1 MQKPIQPAWRIPR
14 YSPDPVERCRQLDAE
29 PLPCSNA
36 ALLDEAA
43 AEVPDRL
50 AWRFIDSGE
59 TATYAEVR
67 TMVDRLASGLHRL
80 GVRKG
85 THVAV
90 MVPNVPQFPVTWLA
104 IGRLGAVMVPV
115 NIAYTARELGYIL
128 DDSQAAYL
136 VIAEEFL
143 PTLDSVAGRP
153 PALTDSRVIVVG
165 RAAGQRQNRQD
176 WQALHDS
183 GAPDFE
189 PPEPVGLDDLLNI
202 QYTSGTTGFPK
213 GVLQAQRYWITQSRI
228 NAFRDG
234 LAYERILISTPFYY
248 MDPQWL
254 LLMAFHQRATAF
266 IAARQ
271 STSRYTGW
279 LRTWQIQF
287 SLMPAEL
294 MFKNPSDPGDADNDT
309 RRVNVYGLRKEI
321 HRAVEQRF
329 NVNAREAFGM
339 TELGSATFMPL
350 EVEDMTG
357 SGSCG
362 IAGPFRECKV
372 VDAAGIEVPRGEIGE
387 LVVRG
392 SGILRGYFRKPDAT
406 REAFFGEWFRTG
418 DLFRQD
424 ERGYF
429 FIVGRLKE
437 MIRRSSENIPA
448 REVES
453 VLKDMAQLLDAAVIP
468 VPDEIRKEEVK
479 ACVILQ
485 PGLTRDDVPPEA
497 IIEHARR
504 YLAPFKVPRYIE
516 YRSEF
521 PRTPSNKVRKPVLLA
536 EKPDL
541 RADSWD
547 RVDQVWR

>member
-1 MQKPIQPAWRIPR
+1 MQKPIRPSWRIPR
-14 YSPDPVERCRQLDAE
+14 YSADPAERRSQLEAE
-29 PLPCSNA
+29 ALPASNA

-43 AEVPDRL
+43 SDVPERL

-59 TATYAEVR
+59 AATYREVQA
-67 TMVDRLASGLHRL
+67 MVNRIAAGLHGL

-115 NIAYTARELGYIL
+115 NVSYTARELDYIVN
-128 DDSQAAYL
+128 DGKAQYL
-136 VIAEEFL
+136 VIDEAFL
-143 PTLDSVAGRP
+143 PTLDAMTQRP
-153 PALTDSRVIVVG
+153 AHLADARVIVVG
-165 RAAGQRQNRQD
+165 RARAGQQD
-176 WQALHDS
+176 WQALHDA
-183 GAPDFE
+183 GDLAFQ
-189 PPEPVGLDDLLNI
+189 PPAPVGLDDLLNI

-213 GVLQAQRYWITQSRI
+213 GVMQAQRYWITQSRI

-254 LLMAFHQRATAF
+254 LLMTFHQRATAF
-266 IAARQ
+266 IAAKQ
-271 STSRYTGW
+271 STRQYTEW
-279 LRTWQIQF
+279 LRTWKIQF
-287 SLMPAEL
+287 SLMPAEV
-294 MFKNPSDPGDADNDT
+294 MFKNPPSPDDGDNET

-321 HRAVEQRF
+321 HAAVEARF

-339 TELGSATFMPL
+339 TELGSATYMPL

-362 IAGPFRECKV
+362 MAGPFRECKV
-372 VDAAGIEVPRGEIGE
+372 VDPEGREMPRGEIGE

-392 SGILRGYFRKPDAT
+392 SGILKGYFNKPEASRDA
-406 REAFFGEWFRTG
+406 FHDDWFRTG
-418 DLFRQD
+418 DLFRHD

-429 FIVGRLKE
+429 FIVGRVKE

-453 VLKDMAQLLDAAVIP
+453 VLKDMPEIVEAAVIP
-468 VPDEIRKEEVK
+468 VPDELRKEEVK
-479 ACVILQ
+479 AYVILQ
-485 PGLTRDDVPPEA
+485 PGLTKVEVPPEA
-497 IIEHARR
+497 IIAHARK
-504 YLAPFKVPRYIE
+504 YLAPFKIPRYIE
-516 YRSEF
+516 YRGEF
-521 PRTPSNKVRKPVLLA
+521 PRTPSNKIRKPELLK
-536 EKPDL
+536 EKTDL

-547 RVDQVWR
+547 RVDGVWR

>member
-1 MQKPIQPAWRIPR
+1 MQKPIQPHWRLPR
-14 YSPDPVERCRQLDAE
+14 YSADPATRRGQLEAE
-29 PLPCSNA
+29 PLPPSNA

-43 AEVPDRL
+43 AEFPDRL
-50 AWRFIDSGE
+50 AWRFIDCGE
-59 TATYAEVR
+59 TATYREAQ
-67 TMVDRLASGLHRL
+67 ASVNRIASALHRL

-90 MVPNVPQFPVTWLA
+90 MVPNLPQFPLTWLA

-115 NIAYTARELGYIL
+115 NVSYTGRELDYIVN
-128 DDSQAAYL
+128 DGKAEYL
-136 VIAEEFL
+136 VIYEEFL
-143 PTLDSVAGRP
+143 PTLDAMVKRPVALVD
-153 PALTDSRVIVVG
+153 ARVIVVG
-165 RAAGQRQNRQD
+165 RPRPGQQD
-176 WQALHDS
+176 WQALHD
-183 GAPDFE
+183 GGDAAFKA
-189 PPEPVGLDDLLNI
+189 PEPVGLDDLLNI

-213 GVLQAQRYWITQSRI
+213 GVLQAQRYWITQSKI

-254 LLMAFHQRATAF
+254 LLMTFHQRATAF
-266 IAARQ
+266 IAAKQ
-271 STSRYTGW
+271 STSRYTEW
-279 LRTWQIQF
+279 LRTWKIQF
-287 SLMPAEL
+287 SLMPAEV
-294 MFKNPSDPGDADNDT
+294 MFKNPPAPDDGDNEI

-321 HRAVEQRF
+321 HAAVEQRF

-339 TELGSATFMPL
+339 TELGSATYMPL

-362 IAGPFRECKV
+362 MEGPFRGCKV
-372 VDAAGIEVPRGEIGE
+372 VDPQGKEVPRGEIGE

-392 SGILRGYFRKPDAT
+392 SGILLGYFGKEDAT
-406 REAFFGEWFRTG
+406 REAFHGDWFRTG

-429 FIVGRLKE
+429 FIVGRVKE

-448 REVES
+448 REVEA
-453 VLKDMAQLLDAAVIP
+453 VLKDMPQIVEAAVIG
-468 VPDEIRKEEVK
+468 VPDELRKEEVK

-485 PGLTRDDVPPEA
+485 PGLTKTDVPPEA
-497 IIEHARR
+497 IIAHARK

-521 PRTPSNKVRKPVLLA
+521 PRTPSNKIRKPALIQ
-536 EKPDL
+536 EKADQ
-541 RADSWD
+541 RVDSWD
-547 RVDQVWR
+547 RVDGVWR

>member
-1 MQKPIQPAWRIPR
+1 MQKPIQPHWRIPR
-14 YSPDPVERCRQLDAE
+14 YSADPATRRAQLEAE
-29 PLPCSNA
+29 PLPASTA
-36 ALLDEAA
+36 TLLDEAA

-50 AWRFIDSGE
+50 AWRFIDSGQ
-59 TATYAEVR
+59 TATYREVR
-67 TMVDRLASGLHRL
+67 ASVNRMASSLYRL

-90 MVPNVPQFPVTWLA
+90 MVPNLPQFPLTWLA

-115 NIAYTARELGYIL
+115 NVSYTGRELDYIVN
-128 DDSQAAYL
+128 DGKAEFL
-136 VIAEEFL
+136 VIFDEFL
-143 PTLDSVAGRP
+143 PTLDAMLKRP
-153 PALTDSRVIVVG
+153 PALVDARVIVVG
-165 RAAGQRQNRQD
+165 RPRPGQLD
-176 WQALHDS
+176 WQSLHD
-183 GAPDFE
+183 GGDAAFKA
-189 PPEPVGLDDLLNI
+189 PEPVGLDDLLNI

-213 GVLQAQRYWITQSRI
+213 GVLQAQRYWITQSKI

-266 IAARQ
+266 IAAKQ
-271 STSRYTGW
+271 STTRYTEW
-279 LRTWQIQF
+279 LRTWKIQF
-287 SLMPAEL
+287 SLMPAEV
-294 MFKNPSDPGDADNDT
+294 MFKNPPSPDDGDNDI

-321 HRAVEQRF
+321 HAAVEQRF

-339 TELGSATFMPL
+339 TELGSATYMPL

-362 IAGPFRECKV
+362 MAGPFRECKV
-372 VDAAGIEVPRGEIGE
+372 VDPEGREVPRGEIGE

-392 SGILRGYFRKPDAT
+392 SGILRGYFGKEDAT
-406 REAFFGEWFRTG
+406 REAFHGDWFRTG

-429 FIVGRLKE
+429 FIVGRVKE

-448 REVES
+448 REVEA
-453 VLKDMAQLLDAAVIP
+453 VLKDMPEIVEAAVIG
-468 VPDEIRKEEVK
+468 VPDELRKEEVK

-485 PGLTRDDVPPEA
+485 PGLTKTDVPPEA
-497 IIEHARR
+497 IIAHARR
-504 YLAPFKVPRYIE
+504 FLAPFKVPRYIE
-516 YRSEF
+516 YRSDF
-521 PRTPSNKVRKPVLLA
+521 PRTPSNKIRKPALIQ
-536 EKPDL
+536 EKPDQ
-541 RADSWD
+541 RTDSWD
-547 RVDQVWR
+547 RVDGVWR

>member
-1 MQKPIQPAWRIPR
+1 MQKPIQPHWRIPR
-14 YSPDPVERCRQLDAE
+14 YSADPATRRAQLEAE
-29 PLPCSNA
+29 PLPASTA
-36 ALLDEAA
+36 TLLDEAA
-43 AEVPDRL
+43 AEAPNRL
-50 AWRFIDSGE
+50 AWRFIDSGQA
-59 TATYAEVR
+59 ATYREVQ
-67 TMVDRLASGLHRL
+67 ASVNRMASSLYRL

-90 MVPNVPQFPVTWLA
+90 MVPNLPQFPLTWLA

-115 NIAYTARELGYIL
+115 NVSYTGRELDYIVN
-128 DDSQAAYL
+128 DGKAEYL
-136 VIAEEFL
+136 VIHEDFL
-143 PTLDSVAGRP
+143 PTLDAMVKRP
-153 PALTDSRVIVVG
+153 PALAEARVIVVG
-165 RAAGQRQNRQD
+165 RARPGQQD

-183 GAPDFE
+183 GDPAFKA
-189 PPEPVGLDDLLNI
+189 PEPVGLDDLLNI

-213 GVLQAQRYWITQSRI
+213 GVLQAQRYWITQSKI

-266 IAARQ
+266 IAAKQ
-271 STSRYTGW
+271 STTRYTEW
-279 LRTWQIQF
+279 LRTWKIQF
-287 SLMPAEL
+287 SLMPAEV
-294 MFKNPSDPGDADNDT
+294 MFKNPPSPDDGDNEI

-321 HRAVEQRF
+321 HAAVEQRF

-339 TELGSATFMPL
+339 TELGSATYMPL

-362 IAGPFRECKV
+362 MEGPFRGCKV
-372 VDAAGIEVPRGEIGE
+372 VDPQGKEVPRGEIGE

-392 SGILRGYFRKPDAT
+392 SGILRGYFGKEEAT
-406 REAFFGEWFRTG
+406 REAFHGDWFRTG

-429 FIVGRLKE
+429 FIVGRVKE

-448 REVES
+448 REVEA
-453 VLKDMAQLLDAAVIP
+453 VLKDMPEIVEAAVIG
-468 VPDEIRKEEVK
+468 VPDDLRKEEVK

-485 PGLTRDDVPPEA
+485 PGLTKKEVPPEA
-497 IIEHARR
+497 IIAHARK

-521 PRTPSNKVRKPVLLA
+521 PRTPSNKIRKPALIQ
-536 EKPDL
+536 EKPDQ

-547 RVDQVWR
+547 RVDGVWR

>member
-1 MQKPIQPAWRIPR
+1 MQKPIKSGWRIPR
-14 YSPDPVERCRQLDAE
+14 YSADPVKRCRQLEAE
-29 PLPCSNA
+29 PLPMSNA
-36 ALLDEAA
+36 TLLDEAA
-43 AEVPDRL
+43 AEVPDHL

-67 TMVDRLASGLHRL
+67 AMVGRLACGLHRL
-80 GVRKG
+80 GVGKG

-104 IGRLGAVMVPV
+104 LGRLGAVMVPV
-115 NIAYTARELGYIL
+115 NIAYTPRELDYIVN
-128 DDSQAAYL
+128 DAQAQYL

-143 PTLDSVAGRP
+143 PMLAAMAERP
-153 PALTDSRVIVVG
+153 IALTDSNVIVVG
-165 RAAGQRQNRQD
+165 RAAAGQQD

-183 GAPDFE
+183 GSPTFEAPA
-189 PPEPVGLDDLLNI
+189 PVGLDDLLNI

-213 GVLQAQRYWITQSRI
+213 GVLQAQRYWMTQSKI

-234 LAYERILISTPFYY
+234 LVYERILISTPFYY

-271 STSRYTGW
+271 STSRYTDW

-294 MFKNPSDPGDADNDT
+294 MYKNPPASDDADNDI

-321 HRAVEQRF
+321 HLAVEQRF

-350 EVEDMTG
+350 EVEDMIG

-372 VDAAGIEVPRGEIGE
+372 VDPQGTEVPRGVTGE

-392 SGILRGYFRKPDAT
+392 SGILRGYFRKPAAT
-406 REAFFGEWFRTG
+406 REAFFGDWFRTG

-453 VLKDMAQLLDAAVIP
+453 VLKDMAQVLDAAVIP
-468 VPDEIRKEEVK
+468 VPDEVRKEEVK

-485 PGLTRDDVPPEA
+485 PGLTRKEVPPEA

-504 YLAPFKVPRYIE
+504 FLAPFKVPRYIE

-521 PRTPSNKVRKPVLLA
+521 PRTPSNKVRKPALLA

-547 RVDQVWR
+547 RVDGIWR

>member
-1 MQKPIQPAWRIPR
+1 MQKPIPDEWRIAR
-14 YSPDPVERCRQLDAE
+14 YSADPLQRCRQLEAE
-29 PLPCSNA
+29 PLPTSTA
-36 ALLDEAA
+36 ALLDQAA

-50 AWRFIDSGE
+50 AWHFIDSGE
-59 TATYAEVR
+59 TATYREVQA
-67 TMVDRLASGLHRL
+67 MVNRVAAGLAGL
-80 GVRKG
+80 GVRRG
-85 THVAV
+85 THVAM
-90 MVPNVPQFPVTWLA
+90 MVPNVPQFPLTWLA

-115 NIAYTARELGYIL
+115 NVSYTGRELDYIVN
-128 DDSQAAYL
+128 DASAEFL

-143 PTLDSVAGRP
+143 TTLDAMVQRP
-153 PALTDSRVIVVG
+153 AHLTDARVIVVG
-165 RAAGQRQNRQD
+165 RARAEQHD
-176 WQALHDS
+176 WQAVHDA
-183 GAPDFE
+183 GDPTYRA
-189 PPEPVGLDDLLNI
+189 PEPVGQDDLLNI

-213 GVLQAQRYWITQSRI
+213 GVLQAQRYWITQSKI

-271 STSRYTGW
+271 STSRYTEW
-279 LRTWQIQF
+279 LRTWNIQF
-287 SLMPAEL
+287 SLMPAEV
-294 MFKNPSDPGDADNDT
+294 MFKNPPAPDDGDNQI
-309 RRVNVYGLRKEI
+309 RRVNIYGLRKEI
-321 HRAVEQRF
+321 HTAVEQRF

-362 IAGPFRECKV
+362 MAGPFRECRV
-372 VDAAGIEVPRGEIGE
+372 VDAEGREVPRGEIGE
-387 LVVRG
+387 MVVRG
-392 SGILRGYFRKPDAT
+392 SGILCGYFNKPEAT
-406 REAFFGEWFRTG
+406 REAFHGDWFRTG

-429 FIVGRLKE
+429 YIVGRVKE

-448 REVES
+448 REVEA
-453 VLKDMAQLLDAAVIP
+453 VLKDMPQVVEAAVLG
-468 VPDEIRKEEVK
+468 VPDEIRQEEVK
-479 ACVILQ
+479 AYVILK
-485 PGLTRDDVPPEA
+485 PGLTRADVPPQA
-497 IIEHARR
+497 IIEHARKQ
-504 YLAPFKVPRYIE
+504 LAAFKVPRYIE

-521 PRTPSNKVRKPVLLA
+521 PRTPSNKIRKPLLQQ

-541 RADSWD
+541 RSDSWD
-547 RVDQVWR
+547 RVDGLWR

>member
-1 MQKPIQPAWRIPR
+1 MQKPIQPGWRLPR
-14 YSPDPVERCRQLDAE
+14 YSDDPIRRCRQIEAE
-29 PLPCSNA
+29 PLPVSNA

-59 TATYAEVR
+59 TATYAQVR
-67 TMVDRLASGLHRL
+67 AMVDRVASGLRGL

-104 IGRLGAVMVPV
+104 LGRLGAVMVPV
-115 NIAYTARELGYIL
+115 NVSYTGRELDYLVNDGE
-128 DDSQAAYL
+128 AEYL
-136 VIAEEFL
+136 VIAEAYL
-143 PTLDSVAGRP
+143 PVMDAMTRRP
-153 PALTDSRVIVVG
+153 AALVDSRVVVVG
-165 RAAGQRQNRQD
+165 EPRPGQQR
-176 WQALHDS
+176 WQALLEVGDP
-183 GAPDFE
+183 GFVAPAD
-189 PPEPVGLDDLLNI
+189 VGLDDLLNI

-213 GVLQAQRYWITQSRI
+213 GVLQAHRYWITQSRI

-254 LLMAFHQRATAF
+254 LLMTFHQRATAF
-266 IAARQ
+266 IAAKQ
-271 STSRYTGW
+271 STTRYTGW
-279 LRTWQIQF
+279 LRTWRIQF

-294 MFKNPSDPGDADNDT
+294 MFKNPPAPDDGDNDI

-321 HRAVEQRF
+321 HGAVEQRF

-350 EVEDMTG
+350 EAEDMIG

-362 IAGPFRECKV
+362 IAGPFRACRV
-372 VDAAGIEVPRGEIGE
+372 VDADGVEVPRGEIGE

-392 SGILRGYFRKPDAT
+392 SGILLGYFNKPEASRD
-406 REAFFGEWFRTG
+406 AFFGDWFRTG

-429 FIVGRLKE
+429 FIVGRIKE

-453 VLKDMAQLLDAAVIP
+453 VLKDMPEIMDAAVIP
-468 VPDEIRKEEVK
+468 VPDDLRKEEVK

-485 PGLTRDDVPPEA
+485 PGLTPAQVPPDA
-497 IIEHARR
+497 IIAHARK

-516 YRSEF
+516 YRAEF
-521 PRTPSNKVRKPVLLA
+521 PRTPSNKVRKPALLT
-536 EKPDL
+536 ERPDL
-541 RADSWD
+541 RTGSWD
-547 RVDQVWR
+547 RVDGVWR

>member
-1 MQKPIQPAWRIPR
+1 MQKPIQPSWRLPR
-14 YSPDPVERCRQLDAE
+14 YSADPLERCRQLEAE
-29 PLPCSNA
+29 PLPASTA

-59 TATYAEVR
+59 TATYREVR
-67 TMVDRLASGLHRL
+67 ALVNRLAAGLARI
-80 GVRKG
+80 GVAKG

-90 MVPNVPQFPVTWLA
+90 MVPNVPQFPLTWLA

-115 NIAYTARELGYIL
+115 NVSYTPRELDYIVG
-128 DDSQAAYL
+128 DGRAEFL

-143 PTLDSVAGRP
+143 PVADGMRARP
-153 PALTDSRVIVVG
+153 ATLTDDRVVVVG
-165 RAAGQRQNRQD
+165 RPRPGMRD
-176 WQALHDS
+176 WRSLVD
-183 GAPDFE
+183 GGDPDFVA
-189 PPEPVGLDDLLNI
+189 PQPVGLDDLLNI

-234 LAYERILISTPFYY
+234 LRYERILISTPFYY

-254 LLMAFHQRATAF
+254 LLMTFHQRATAF

-271 STSRYTGW
+271 STTRYTEW
-279 LRTWQIQF
+279 LATWKIQF
-287 SLMPAEL
+287 SLMPAEV
-294 MFKNPSDPGDADNDT
+294 MFKHPPAATDGDNEI

-321 HRAVEQRF
+321 HAAVEKRF

-372 VDAAGIEVPRGEIGE
+372 VDAEGREVPRGEIGE
-387 LVVRG
+387 LIVRG
-392 SGILRGYFRKPDAT
+392 SGILQGYFNKPEAT
-406 REAFFGEWFRTG
+406 REAFHGDWFRTG

-424 ERGYF
+424 ARGYF
-429 FIVGRLKE
+429 FIVGRVKE
-437 MIRRSSENIPA
+437 MIRRSSENIAA
-448 REVES
+448 REVEA
-453 VLKDMAQLLDAAVIP
+453 VLKDMPQIVEAAVLG

-479 ACVILQ
+479 AYVILQ
-485 PGLTRDDVPPEA
+485 PGLTRDDVPPQA
-497 IIEHARR
+497 IIAHAQAQ
-504 YLAPFKVPRYIE
+504 LAPFKVPRYIE

-521 PRTPSNKVRKPVLLA
+521 PRTPSNKIRKPVLQQ

-547 RVDQVWR
+547 RVDGVWR

>member
-1 MQKPIQPAWRIPR
+1 MQKPIQPHWRIPR
-14 YSPDPVERCRQLDAE
+14 YSADPATRRVQLEAE
-29 PLPCSNA
+29 PLPASTA
-36 ALLDEAA
+36 TLLDEAA
-43 AEVPDRL
+43 AEVPERL

-59 TATYAEVR
+59 AATYREVQ
-67 TMVDRLASGLHRL
+67 ASVNRMASALHRL

-90 MVPNVPQFPVTWLA
+90 MVPNLPQFPLTWLA

-115 NIAYTARELGYIL
+115 NVSYTGRELDYIVN
-128 DDSQAAYL
+128 DGQAEYL
-136 VIAEEFL
+136 VIFDEFL
-143 PTLDSVAGRP
+143 PTLDAMVKRP
-153 PALTDSRVIVVG
+153 AALSDARVIVVG
-165 RAAGQRQNRQD
+165 RARTGQQD

-183 GAPDFE
+183 GDPAFKAPE
-189 PPEPVGLDDLLNI
+189 AIGLDDLLNI

-213 GVLQAQRYWITQSRI
+213 GVLQAQRYWITQSKI

-254 LLMAFHQRATAF
+254 LLLSFHQRASAF
-266 IAARQ
+266 IAAKQ
-271 STSRYTGW
+271 STTRYTEW
-279 LRTWQIQF
+279 LRTWKIQF
-287 SLMPAEL
+287 SLMPAEV
-294 MFKNPSDPGDADNDT
+294 MFKNPPSPDDGDNEI

-321 HRAVEQRF
+321 HAAVEQRF

-339 TELGSATFMPL
+339 TELGSATYMPL

-362 IAGPFRECKV
+362 MQGAFRQCTVVGPEGK
-372 VDAAGIEVPRGEIGE
+372 EVPRGEIGE
-387 LVVRG
+387 LVVSG
-392 SGILRGYFRKPDAT
+392 SGILRGYFNKPEAT
-406 REAFFGEWFRTG
+406 KEAFHGDWFRTG

-429 FIVGRLKE
+429 FIVGRVKE

-448 REVES
+448 REVEA
-453 VLKDMAQLLDAAVIP
+453 VLKDMPEIVEAAVIG
-468 VPDEIRKEEVK
+468 VPDDLRKEEVK

-485 PGLTRDDVPPEA
+485 PGLTKTDVPPEA
-497 IIEHARR
+497 IIAHARR
-504 YLAPFKVPRYIE
+504 FLAPFKVPRYIE

-521 PRTPSNKVRKPVLLA
+521 PRTPSNKIRKPALIQ
-536 EKPDL
+536 EKPDQ
-541 RADSWD
+541 RTDSWD
-547 RVDQVWR
+547 RVDGVWR

>member
-1 MQKPIQPAWRIPR
+1 MQKPIQPHWRLPR
-14 YSPDPVERCRQLDAE
+14 YSADPAVRRGQLEAE
-29 PLPCSNA
+29 PLPASNA

-59 TATYAEVR
+59 TATYREVQ
-67 TMVDRLASGLHRL
+67 ASVNRIASALHGM

-85 THVAV
+85 AHVAM
-90 MVPNVPQFPVTWLA
+90 MVPNLPQFPLTWLA
-104 IGRLGAVMVPV
+104 LGRLGAVMVPV
-115 NIAYTARELGYIL
+115 NVSYTGRELDYIVN
-128 DDSQAAYL
+128 DGQAEYL
-136 VIAEEFL
+136 VIYEEFL
-143 PTLDSVAGRP
+143 PTLDAMLKRP
-153 PALTDSRVIVVG
+153 AALADARVIVVG
-165 RAAGQRQNRQD
+165 RPRPGQQD

-183 GAPDFE
+183 GDPAFKA
-189 PPEPVGLDDLLNI
+189 PEPVDLDDLLNI

-254 LLMAFHQRATAF
+254 LLMTFHQRATAF
-266 IAARQ
+266 IAAKQ
-271 STSRYTGW
+271 STTRYTEW
-279 LRTWQIQF
+279 LRTWKIQF
-287 SLMPAEL
+287 SLMPAEV
-294 MFKNPSDPGDADNDT
+294 MFKNPPSPDDGDNEI

-321 HRAVEQRF
+321 HAAVEQRF

-339 TELGSATFMPL
+339 TELGSATYMPL

-362 IAGPFRECKV
+362 MAGPFRECKV
-372 VDAAGIEVPRGEIGE
+372 VDPEGREVPRGEIGE

-392 SGILRGYFRKPDAT
+392 SGILRGYFNKPEAT
-406 REAFFGEWFRTG
+406 KEAFHGDWFRTG

-429 FIVGRLKE
+429 YIVGRVKE

-448 REVES
+448 REVEA
-453 VLKDMAQLLDAAVIP
+453 VLKDMPQIVEAAVIG
-468 VPDEIRKEEVK
+468 VPDDLRKEEVK

-485 PGLTRDDVPPEA
+485 PGLTKSDVPPEA
-497 IIEHARR
+497 IIAHARR
-504 YLAPFKVPRYIE
+504 FLAPFKVPRYIE

-521 PRTPSNKVRKPVLLA
+521 PRTPSNKIRKPALIQ
-536 EKPDL
+536 EKPDQ
-541 RADSWD
+541 RTDSWD
-547 RVDQVWR
+547 RVDGVWR

>member
-14 YSPDPVERCRQLDAE
+14 YSADPIERCRQLEGE
-29 PLPCSNA
+29 PLPASNA
-36 ALLDEAA
+36 SLLDQAA
-43 AEVPDRL
+43 ADIPDRL

-59 TATYAEVR
+59 AATYAEVR
-67 TMVDRLASGLHRL
+67 AMVNRVASGLHRL

-85 THVAV
+85 TRVAV
-90 MVPNVPQFPVTWLA
+90 MVPNVPQFPLTWLA

-115 NIAYTARELGYIL
+115 NISYTARELDYIL
-128 DDSQAAYL
+128 NDGEAAYL

-143 PTLDSVAGRP
+143 PTFEAMEKRP
-153 PALTDSRVIVVG
+153 AALNDDHVFVVG
-165 RAAGQRQNRQD
+165 RPRPGQQD
-176 WQALHDS
+176 WQVLHDS
-183 GAPDFE
+183 GTPSFVSPDA
-189 PPEPVGLDDLLNI
+189 VGLDDLLNI

-213 GVLQAQRYWITQSRI
+213 GVLQAQRYWMTQSKI

-254 LLMAFHQRATAF
+254 LLMTFHQRATAF
-266 IAARQ
+266 IASRQ
-271 STSRYTGW
+271 STTRYTDW
-279 LRTWQIQF
+279 LRAWRIQF

-294 MFKNPSDPGDADNDT
+294 LYKNPPSPDDADNEI

-321 HRAVEQRF
+321 HRAVEERF

-362 IAGPFRECKV
+362 IAGPFRQCRV
-372 VDAAGIEVPRGEIGE
+372 VDASGAEVPRGEIGE
-387 LVVRG
+387 LVVCG
-392 SGILRGYFRKPDAT
+392 SGILLGYFNKPEAT
-406 REAFFGEWFRTG
+406 RDAFFGEWYRTG

-453 VLKDMAQLLDAAVIP
+453 VLKDMAQIQDAAVIP
-468 VPDEIRKEEVK
+468 VPDDVRKEEVK

-485 PGLTRDDVPPEA
+485 PGLTRDDVPPQA

-516 YRSEF
+516 YRSDF
-521 PRTPSNKVRKPVLLA
+521 PRTPSNKVRKPALLA

-547 RVDQVWR
+547 RVDGIWR

>member
-1 MQKPIQPAWRIPR
+1 MQKPIQPSWRIPR
-14 YSPDPVERCRQLDAE
+14 YSAEPAERCRQLEAE
-29 PLPCSNA
+29 ALPASNA

-43 AEVPDRL
+43 ADVPERL

-59 TATYAEVR
+59 LATYSEVR
-67 TMVDRLASGLHRL
+67 KMVNRIAASLHRL

-104 IGRLGAVMVPV
+104 IGRLGAVMAPV
-115 NIAYTARELGYIL
+115 NVSYTARELDYIVN
-128 DDSQAAYL
+128 DAKAEYL
-136 VIAEEFL
+136 VIAEAFL
-143 PTLDSVAGRP
+143 PTLDAMARRP
-153 PALTDSRVIVVG
+153 PHLGDARVIVVG
-165 RAAGQRQNRQD
+165 RPRAGQQS
-176 WQALHDS
+176 WQALHDA
-183 GAPDFE
+183 GDPAFQAQ
-189 PPEPVGLDDLLNI
+189 EPVGLDDLLNI

-213 GVLQAQRYWITQSRI
+213 GVMQAQRYWITQSRI

-254 LLMAFHQRATAF
+254 LLMTFHQRATAF

-271 STSRYTGW
+271 STRQYTDW
-279 LRTWQIQF
+279 LRTWKIQF
-287 SLMPAEL
+287 SLMPAEV
-294 MFKNPSDPGDADNDT
+294 MFKNPPSRDDGDNET

-321 HRAVEQRF
+321 HAAVEARF

-339 TELGSATFMPL
+339 TELGSATYMPL
-350 EVEDMTG
+350 EVEDMTD

-362 IAGPFRECKV
+362 IAGPFRQCMV
-372 VDAAGIEVPRGEIGE
+372 VDTEGHEVPRGEIGE

-392 SGILRGYFRKPDAT
+392 SGIIRGYFNQPEAT
-406 REAFFGEWFRTG
+406 RDAFFGDWFRTG

-424 ERGYF
+424 QRGYF
-429 FIVGRLKE
+429 FIVGRVKE

-453 VLKDMAQLLDAAVIP
+453 VLKDMPEIVEAAVMP
-468 VPDEIRKEEVK
+468 VPDDLRKEEVK
-479 ACVILQ
+479 AYVILQ
-485 PGLTRDDVPPEA
+485 PGLTRIEVPPEA
-497 IIEHARR
+497 IIAHARKS
-504 YLAPFKVPRYIE
+504 LAPFKVPRYIE

-521 PRTPSNKVRKPVLLA
+521 PRTPSNKIRKPELLK

-547 RVDQVWR
+547 RVDGVWR

>member
-1 MQKPIQPAWRIPR
+1 MQKPIQPHWRIPR
-14 YSPDPVERCRQLDAE
+14 YSADPIARCRQIEAE
-29 PLPCSNA
+29 PLPASIA
-36 ALLDEAA
+36 VLLDEAA
-43 AEVPDRL
+43 AEFPERL

-59 TATYAEVR
+59 TATYREVQAS
-67 TMVDRLASGLHRL
+67 VNRLASGLHGA

-90 MVPNVPQFPVTWLA
+90 MVPNVPQFPVSWLA

-115 NIAYTARELGYIL
+115 NVSYTGRELDYIAN
-128 DDSQAAYL
+128 DGRAEFL

-143 PTLDSVAGRP
+143 PTLDAMAQRP
-153 PALTDSRVIVVG
+153 AALTDGRVVVVG
-165 RAAGQRQNRQD
+165 RERPGQLS
-176 WQALHDS
+176 WQALNDAGDPAFRAS
-183 GAPDFE
+183 E
-189 PPEPVGLDDLLNI
+189 TVGLDDLLNI

-213 GVLQAQRYWITQSRI
+213 GVLQAQRYWITQSKL

-234 LAYERILISTPFYY
+234 LVYERILISTPFYY

-254 LLMAFHQRATAF
+254 LLMAFHQRATAI

-271 STSRYTGW
+271 STTRYTEW
-279 LRTWQIQF
+279 LRTWRIQF
-287 SLMPAEL
+287 SLMPAEV
-294 MFKNPSDPGDADNDT
+294 MYKNPPSPEDGDNDI

-321 HRAVEQRF
+321 HAAVEKRF

-362 IAGPFRECKV
+362 MAGPFRECRV
-372 VDAAGIEVPRGEIGE
+372 VDASGHELPRGEIGE

-392 SGILRGYFRKPDAT
+392 SGILQGYFNKPEAT
-406 REAFFGEWFRTG
+406 REAFFSEWFRTG

-429 FIVGRLKE
+429 YIVGRLKD

-448 REVES
+448 REVEA
-453 VLKDMAQLLDAAVIP
+453 VLKDMPEIAEAAVVA
-468 VPDEIRKEEVK
+468 VPDEVRKEEVK
-479 ACVILQ
+479 AYVILQ
-485 PGLTRDDVPPEA
+485 PGLVREQVPPEA
-497 IIEHARR
+497 IIAHARR

-516 YRSEF
+516 YRAEF
-521 PRTPSNKVRKPVLLA
+521 PRTPSGKVRKPELLK

-541 RADSWD
+541 REGSWD
-547 RVDQVWR
+547 RVEGVWR

>member
-1 MQKPIQPAWRIPR
+1 MQKPIQDSWRIAR
-14 YSPDPVERCRQLDAE
+14 YSHDPVERCRQIEAE
-29 PLPCSNA
+29 PLPASNA
-36 ALLDEAA
+36 ALLDAAA

-50 AWRFIDSGE
+50 AWRFIDTGE
-59 TATYAEVR
+59 CATYREVQAS
-67 TMVDRLASGLHRL
+67 VNRLASSLHRL

-90 MVPNVPQFPVTWLA
+90 MVHNIPPFPVTWLA

-115 NIAYTARELGYIL
+115 NISYTGRELDYIVN
-128 DDSQAAYL
+128 DGQAEFL
-136 VIAEEFL
+136 VIAGEFL
-143 PTLDSVAGRP
+143 PTLDAMIKRP
-153 PALTDSRVIVVG
+153 AALVDERVIVVG
-165 RAAGQRQNRQD
+165 RARPGQQD
-176 WQALHDS
+176 WRALHDA
-183 GAPDFE
+183 GDPGFAA
-189 PPEPVGLDDLLNI
+189 PEPVGLDDLLNI

-213 GVLQAQRYWITQSRI
+213 GVLHAQRYWVTQSRI

-234 LAYERILISTPFYY
+234 LAYRRILISTPFYY

-266 IAARQ
+266 VAARQ
-271 STSRYTGW
+271 STSRYTEW
-279 LRTWQIQF
+279 LRSWKIQF
-287 SLMPAEL
+287 SLMPAEV
-294 MFKNPSDPGDADNDT
+294 MFKNPPSPDDGDNET

-321 HRAVEQRF
+321 HAEVEKRF

-350 EVEDMTG
+350 EADDMVG

-362 IAGPFRECKV
+362 IAGPFRQCKV
-372 VDAAGIEVPRGEIGE
+372 VDPEGNEVPRGEIGE
-387 LVVRG
+387 MVVRG
-392 SGILRGYFRKPDAT
+392 SGILLGYFNKPEAT
-406 REAFFGEWFRTG
+406 REAFFGDWFRTG

-429 FIVGRLKE
+429 TIVGRVKE

-448 REVES
+448 REVEA
-453 VLKDMAQLLDAAVIP
+453 VLKDMPEIVEAAVIP
-468 VPDEIRKEEVK
+468 VPDDLRKEEVK

-485 PGLTRDDVPPEA
+485 PGLTKNDVPPEA
-497 IIEHARR
+497 IIAHARK

-516 YRSEF
+516 YRAEF
-521 PRTPSNKVRKPVLLA
+521 PRTPSNKIRKPELIR

-547 RVDQVWR
+547 RVDGVWR

>member
-1 MQKPIQPAWRIPR
+1 MQKPIQPSWRIPR
-14 YSPDPVERCRQLDAE
+14 YSADPAQRCRQIEAE
-29 PLPCSNA
+29 ALPASNA

-43 AEVPDRL
+43 AEVPERR
-50 AWRFIDSGE
+50 AWHFIDSGE
-59 TATYAEVR
+59 TATYREVR
-67 TMVDRLASGLHRL
+67 AMVNRLASGLHGL
-80 GVRKG
+80 GIRKG

-90 MVPNVPQFPVTWLA
+90 MIPNVPQFPVTWLA

-115 NIAYTARELGYIL
+115 NISYTGRELDYVVNDGKA
-128 DDSQAAYL
+128 QYL

-143 PTLDSVAGRP
+143 PTLDAMLGRP
-153 PALTDSRVIVVG
+153 ALLDDGRVIVVG
-165 RAAGQRQNRQD
+165 SPRARQHD
-176 WQALHDS
+176 WQALHD
-183 GAPDFE
+183 GGDPGFRAPG
-189 PPEPVGLDDLLNI
+189 PVGLDDLLNI

-254 LLMAFHQRATAF
+254 LLMSFHQRATAF

-271 STSRYTGW
+271 STSRYTEW
-279 LRTWQIQF
+279 LRNWKIQF
-287 SLMPAEL
+287 SLMPAEV
-294 MFKNPSDPGDADNDT
+294 MFKNPPAPDDGDNAI

-321 HRAVEQRF
+321 HAAVEKRF

-362 IAGPFRECKV
+362 MAGPFRQCKV
-372 VDAAGIEVPRGEIGE
+372 VDAAGHEVPRGDIGE
-387 LVVRG
+387 MVVRG
-392 SGILRGYFRKPDAT
+392 SGILQGYFNQPEAT
-406 REAFFGEWFRTG
+406 REAFHGDWFRTG

-424 ERGYF
+424 QRGYF
-429 FIVGRLKE
+429 FIVGRVKE

-448 REVES
+448 REVEA
-453 VLKDMAQLLDAAVIP
+453 VLKDMAEIVEAAVMP

-479 ACVILQ
+479 AYVILR
-485 PGLTRDDVPPEA
+485 PGLTRAEVPPEA
-497 IIEHARR
+497 IIAHARK
-504 YLAPFKVPRYIE
+504 YLAPFKLPRYIE

-521 PRTPSNKVRKPVLLA
+521 PRTPSNKIRKPELLK
-536 EKPDL
+536 EKVDL
-541 RADSWD
+541 RTDSWD
-547 RVDQVWR
+547 RIDGVWR

>member
-1 MQKPIQPAWRIPR
+1 MQKAIRPEWRIAR
-14 YSPDPVERCRQLDAE
+14 YSADPLTRCRQLEAE
-29 PLPCSNA
+29 PLPASNA
-36 ALLDEAA
+36 ALLDDAA
-43 AEVPDRL
+43 KEVPDQL
-50 AWRFIDSGE
+50 VWRFIDSGE
-59 TATYAEVR
+59 TATYREVQA
-67 TMVDRLASGLHRL
+67 MVNRVADSLHRL

-90 MVPNVPQFPVTWLA
+90 MVPNVPQFPATWLA

-115 NIAYTARELGYIL
+115 NVSYTPRELDYIVN
-128 DDSQAAYL
+128 DGEATFL

-143 PTLDSVAGRP
+143 PVLDGMTRRP
-153 PALTDSRVIVVG
+153 EALVDENIVVVG
-165 RAAGQRQNRQD
+165 QARAGQHA
-176 WQALHDS
+176 WQALHD
-183 GAPDFE
+183 GGHPGFTA
-189 PPEPVGLDDLLNI
+189 PEPVALDDLLNI

-213 GVLQAQRYWITQSRI
+213 GVLQAQRYWITQSKI

-254 LLMAFHQRATAF
+254 LLMTFHQRATAF

-271 STSRYTGW
+271 STSRYTEW
-279 LRTWQIQF
+279 LRTWDIHF
-287 SLMPAEL
+287 SLMPAEV
-294 MFKNPSDPGDADNDT
+294 MFKNPPSPDDGDNRI

-321 HRAVEQRF
+321 HAAVEARF

-350 EVEDMTG
+350 EVKDMTG

-362 IAGPFRECKV
+362 MTGPFRQCRV
-372 VDAAGIEVPRGEIGE
+372 VDAGGNEVPRGEIGE
-387 LVVRG
+387 MVVRG
-392 SGILRGYFRKPDAT
+392 SGILRGYFNKPEAT
-406 REAFFGEWFRTG
+406 REAFHGDWFRTG

-424 ERGYF
+424 ARGYF
-429 FIVGRLKE
+429 YIVGRVKE

-448 REVES
+448 REVEA
-453 VLKDMAQLLDAAVIP
+453 VLKDMPEIVEAAVLA

-479 ACVILQ
+479 AYVILQ
-485 PGLTRDDVPPEA
+485 PGLSRAEVPPQA

-516 YRSEF
+516 YRAEF
-521 PRTPSNKVRKPVLLA
+521 PRTPSNKIRKPELQK
-536 EKPDL
+536 EKSDL
-541 RADSWD
+541 RSDSWD
-547 RVDQVWR
+547 RVDEVWR

>member
-1 MQKPIQPAWRIPR
+1 MQKPIQPSWRIPR
-14 YSPDPVERCRQLDAE
+14 YSADPAQRCRQIEAE
-29 PLPCSNA
+29 ALPASNA

-43 AEVPDRL
+43 AEVPERR
-50 AWRFIDSGE
+50 AWHFIDSGE
-59 TATYAEVR
+59 TATYREVR
-67 TMVDRLASGLHRL
+67 AMVNRLASGLHGL
-80 GVRKG
+80 GIRKG

-90 MVPNVPQFPVTWLA
+90 MIPNVPQFPVTWLA

-115 NIAYTARELGYIL
+115 NISYTGRELDYVVNDGKA
-128 DDSQAAYL
+128 QYL

-143 PTLDSVAGRP
+143 PTLDAMLGRP
-153 PALTDSRVIVVG
+153 ALLDDGRVIVVG
-165 RAAGQRQNRQD
+165 SPRARQHD
-176 WQALHDS
+176 WQALHD
-183 GAPDFE
+183 GGDPGFRAPG
-189 PPEPVGLDDLLNI
+189 PVGLDDLLNI

-254 LLMAFHQRATAF
+254 LLMSFHQRATAF

-271 STSRYTGW
+271 STSRYTEW
-279 LRTWQIQF
+279 LRAWKIQF
-287 SLMPAEL
+287 SLMPAEV
-294 MFKNPSDPGDADNDT
+294 MFKNPPAPDDGDNAI

-321 HRAVEQRF
+321 HAAVEKRF

-362 IAGPFRECKV
+362 MAGPFRQCKV
-372 VDAAGIEVPRGEIGE
+372 VDAAGHEVPRGDIGE
-387 LVVRG
+387 MVVRG
-392 SGILRGYFRKPDAT
+392 SGILQGYFNQPEAT
-406 REAFFGEWFRTG
+406 REAFHGDWFRTG

-424 ERGYF
+424 QRGYF
-429 FIVGRLKE
+429 FIVGRVKE

-448 REVES
+448 REVEA
-453 VLKDMAQLLDAAVIP
+453 VLKDMAEIVEAAVMP

-479 ACVILQ
+479 AYVILR
-485 PGLTRDDVPPEA
+485 PGLTRAEVPPEA
-497 IIEHARR
+497 IIAHARK
-504 YLAPFKVPRYIE
+504 YLAPFKLPRYIE

-521 PRTPSNKVRKPVLLA
+521 PRTPSNKIRKPELLK
-536 EKPDL
+536 EKVDL
-541 RADSWD
+541 RTDSWD
-547 RVDQVWR
+547 RIDGVWR

>member
-1 MQKPIQPAWRIPR
+1 MQKPIRPEWRIAR
-14 YSPDPVERCRQLDAE
+14 YSPDPATRIRQLEAE
-29 PLPCSNA
+29 PLPASTA
-36 ALLDEAA
+36 ALLDESA
-43 AEVPDRL
+43 AEVPERL

-59 TATYAEVR
+59 TATYREVQAG
-67 TMVDRLASGLHRL
+67 VNRLASALHGL

-85 THVAV
+85 THVAA
-90 MVPNVPQFPVTWLA
+90 MVPNLPQFPLTWLA

-115 NIAYTARELGYIL
+115 NISYTGRELDYIVN
-128 DDSQAAYL
+128 DGQAEYL
-136 VIAEEFL
+136 VIHEEYL
-143 PTLDSVAGRP
+143 ATLDAMEKRP
-153 PALTDSRVIVVG
+153 ATLTDARVVVVG
-165 RAAGQRQNRQD
+165 RPRPGQRD
-176 WQALHDS
+176 WQALHDA
-183 GAPDFE
+183 GDPAFHAPL
-189 PPEPVGLDDLLNI
+189 PVGIDDLLNI

-213 GVLQAQRYWITQSRI
+213 GVLQAQRYWLTQSKI

-266 IAARQ
+266 IAAKQ
-271 STSRYTGW
+271 STTRYTEW
-279 LRTWQIQF
+279 LRTWKIQF
-287 SLMPAEL
+287 SLMPLEV
-294 MFKNPSDPGDADNDT
+294 MFKNPPSPDDGDNDI

-321 HRAVEQRF
+321 HAAAERRF

-362 IAGPFRECKV
+362 MAGPFRQCKV
-372 VDAAGIEVPRGEIGE
+372 VDPSGIEVPRGKIGE

-392 SGILRGYFRKPDAT
+392 SGILLGYFNKPEAT
-406 REAFFGEWFRTG
+406 ASAFHGDWFRTG

-424 ERGYF
+424 GRGYF
-429 FIVGRLKE
+429 YIVGRVKE

-448 REVES
+448 REVEA
-453 VLKDMAQLLDAAVIP
+453 VLKDMPQIVEAAVIP
-468 VPDEIRKEEVK
+468 VPDELRKEEVK
-479 ACVILQ
+479 ACVILK
-485 PGLTRDDVPPEA
+485 PGLTKAEVPPEA
-497 IIEHARR
+497 IIEHARK

-521 PRTPSNKVRKPVLLA
+521 PRTPSNKIRKPELMM
-536 EKPDL
+536 EKADQRL
-541 RADSWD
+541 DSWD
-547 RVDQVWR
+547 RVDNVWR

>member
-1 MQKPIQPAWRIPR
+1 MQKPIRPEWRIAR
-14 YSPDPVERCRQLDAE
+14 YSPDPATRIRQLEAE
-29 PLPCSNA
+29 PLPASTA
-36 ALLDEAA
+36 ALLDESA
-43 AEVPDRL
+43 AEVPERL

-59 TATYAEVR
+59 TATYREVQAG
-67 TMVDRLASGLHRL
+67 VNRLASALHGL

-85 THVAV
+85 THVAA
-90 MVPNVPQFPVTWLA
+90 MVPNLPQFPLTWLA

-115 NIAYTARELGYIL
+115 NISYTGRELDYIVN
-128 DDSQAAYL
+128 DGQAEYL
-136 VIAEEFL
+136 VIHEEYL
-143 PTLDSVAGRP
+143 ATLDAMEKRP
-153 PALTDSRVIVVG
+153 ATLTDARVVVVG
-165 RAAGQRQNRQD
+165 RPRPGQRD
-176 WQALHDS
+176 WQALHDA
-183 GAPDFE
+183 GDPAFHAPL
-189 PPEPVGLDDLLNI
+189 PGGIDDLLNI

-213 GVLQAQRYWITQSRI
+213 GVLQAQRYWLTQSKI

-266 IAARQ
+266 IAAKQ
-271 STSRYTGW
+271 STTRYTEW
-279 LRTWQIQF
+279 LRTWKIQF
-287 SLMPAEL
+287 SLMPLEV
-294 MFKNPSDPGDADNDT
+294 MFKNPPSPDDGDNDI

-321 HRAVEQRF
+321 HAAAERRF

-362 IAGPFRECKV
+362 MAGPFRQCKV
-372 VDAAGIEVPRGEIGE
+372 VDPSGIEVPRGKIGE

-392 SGILRGYFRKPDAT
+392 SGILLGYFNKPEAT
-406 REAFFGEWFRTG
+406 ASAFHGDWFRTG

-424 ERGYF
+424 GRGYF
-429 FIVGRLKE
+429 YIVGRVKE

-448 REVES
+448 REVEA
-453 VLKDMAQLLDAAVIP
+453 VLKDMPQIVEAAVIP
-468 VPDEIRKEEVK
+468 VPDELRKEEVK
-479 ACVILQ
+479 ACVILK
-485 PGLTRDDVPPEA
+485 PGLTKAEVPPEA
-497 IIEHARR
+497 IIEHARK

-521 PRTPSNKVRKPVLLA
+521 PRTPSNKIRKPELMM
-536 EKPDL
+536 EKADQRL
-541 RADSWD
+541 DSWD
-547 RVDQVWR
+547 RVDNVWR

>member
-1 MQKPIQPAWRIPR
+1 MQKSILPEWRVAR
-14 YSPDPVERCRQLDAE
+14 YSADPLQRCRQLEAE
-29 PLPCSNA
+29 PLPTSTA

-50 AWRFIDSGE
+50 AWHFIDSGE
-59 TATYAEVR
+59 TATYRDVQA
-67 TMVDRLASGLHRL
+67 MVNRVAAGLAGL

-85 THVAV
+85 SHVAM
-90 MVPNVPQFPVTWLA
+90 MVPNVPQFPLTWLA

-115 NIAYTARELGYIL
+115 NVSYTGRELDYIVN
-128 DDSQAAYL
+128 DGRAEFL

-143 PTLDSVAGRP
+143 PTLDAMLQRP
-153 PALTDSRVIVVG
+153 AHLSDTRVIVVG
-165 RAAGQRQNRQD
+165 RARTGMHD
-176 WQALHDS
+176 WQAVHDA
-183 GAPDFE
+183 GDPAYRAH
-189 PPEPVGLDDLLNI
+189 EPVDLDDLLNI

-213 GVLQAQRYWITQSRI
+213 GVLQAQRYWITQSKI

-266 IAARQ
+266 IAAKQ
-271 STSRYTGW
+271 STSRYTEW
-279 LRTWQIQF
+279 LRTWNIQF
-287 SLMPAEL
+287 ALMPAEV
-294 MFKNPSDPGDADNDT
+294 MFKNPPAPDDGDNRI

-321 HRAVEQRF
+321 HAAVEQRF

-362 IAGPFRECKV
+362 ISGPFRECRV
-372 VDAAGIEVPRGEIGE
+372 VDAGGHDVPRGEIGE
-387 LVVRG
+387 MVVRG
-392 SGILRGYFRKPDAT
+392 SGILRGYFNKPEAS
-406 REAFFGEWFRTG
+406 REAFHGDWFRTG

-429 FIVGRLKE
+429 YIVGRVKE

-448 REVES
+448 REVEA
-453 VLKDMAQLLDAAVIP
+453 VLKDMPQVVEAAVLG

-479 ACVILQ
+479 AYVILQ
-485 PGLTRDDVPPEA
+485 PGLTKAEVPPEA
-497 IIEHARR
+497 IIEHARK

-516 YRSEF
+516 YRTEF
-521 PRTPSNKVRKPVLLA
+521 PRTPSNKIRKPELQK

>member
-1 MQKPIQPAWRIPR
+1 MQKPIQPHWRIPR
-14 YSPDPVERCRQLDAE
+14 YSADPATRRVQLEAE
-29 PLPCSNA
+29 PLPASTA
-36 ALLDEAA
+36 TLLDEAA
-43 AEVPDRL
+43 AEVPERL

-59 TATYAEVR
+59 TATYREVQ
-67 TMVDRLASGLHRL
+67 ASVNRMASALHRL

-90 MVPNVPQFPVTWLA
+90 MVPNLPQFPLTWLA

-115 NIAYTARELGYIL
+115 NVSYTGRELDYIVN
-128 DDSQAAYL
+128 DGQAEYL
-136 VIAEEFL
+136 VIFDEFL
-143 PTLDSVAGRP
+143 PTLDAMVKRP
-153 PALTDSRVIVVG
+153 AALSDARVIVVG
-165 RAAGQRQNRQD
+165 RARTGQQD

-183 GAPDFE
+183 GDPAFKAPE
-189 PPEPVGLDDLLNI
+189 AIGLDDLLNI

-213 GVLQAQRYWITQSRI
+213 GVLQAQRYWITQSKI

-254 LLMAFHQRATAF
+254 LLLSFHQRASAF
-266 IAARQ
+266 IAAKQ
-271 STSRYTGW
+271 STTRYTEW
-279 LRTWQIQF
+279 LRTWKIQF
-287 SLMPAEL
+287 SLMPAEV
-294 MFKNPSDPGDADNDT
+294 MFKNPPSPDDGDNEI

-321 HRAVEQRF
+321 HAAVEQRF

-339 TELGSATFMPL
+339 TELGSATYMPL

-362 IAGPFRECKV
+362 MPGPFRQCTV
-372 VDAAGIEVPRGEIGE
+372 VGPEGKEVPRGEIGE
-387 LVVRG
+387 LVVSG
-392 SGILRGYFRKPDAT
+392 SGILRGYFNKPEAT
-406 REAFFGEWFRTG
+406 KEAFHGDWFRTG

-429 FIVGRLKE
+429 FIVGRVKE

-448 REVES
+448 REVEA
-453 VLKDMAQLLDAAVIP
+453 VLKDMPEIVEAAVIG
-468 VPDEIRKEEVK
+468 VPDDLRKEEVK

-485 PGLTRDDVPPEA
+485 PGLTKTDVPPEA
-497 IIEHARR
+497 IIAHARR
-504 YLAPFKVPRYIE
+504 FLAPFKVPRYIE

-521 PRTPSNKVRKPVLLA
+521 PRTPSNKIRKPALIQ
-536 EKPDL
+536 EKPDQ
-541 RADSWD
+541 RTDSWD
-547 RVDQVWR
+547 RVDGVWR

>member
-1 MQKPIQPAWRIPR
+1 MQKPIQPHWRLPR
-14 YSPDPVERCRQLDAE
+14 YSADPATRRVQLEAE
-29 PLPCSNA
+29 PLPASTA
-36 ALLDEAA
+36 TLLDEAA
-43 AEVPDRL
+43 AEVPDRI
-50 AWRFIDSGE
+50 AWRFIDSGQ
-59 TATYAEVR
+59 TATYGEVQAS
-67 TMVDRLASGLHRL
+67 VNRLASSLHRL

-90 MVPNVPQFPVTWLA
+90 MVPNLPQFPVTWLA

-115 NIAYTARELGYIL
+115 NVSYTGRELDYIVN
-128 DDSQAAYL
+128 DGQAEYL
-136 VIAEEFL
+136 VIFEDFL
-143 PTLDSVAGRP
+143 PTLDAMLKRP
-153 PALTDSRVIVVG
+153 GTLVDARVIVVG
-165 RAAGQRQNRQD
+165 RPRPGQQD
-176 WQALHDS
+176 WQALHD
-183 GAPDFE
+183 GGDPAFKA
-189 PPEPVGLDDLLNI
+189 PEPVNLDDLLNI

-213 GVLQAQRYWITQSRI
+213 GVLQAQRYWITQSKI

-254 LLMAFHQRATAF
+254 LLMTFHQRATAF
-266 IAARQ
+266 IAAKQ
-271 STSRYTGW
+271 STTRYTEW
-279 LRTWQIQF
+279 LRTWKIQF
-287 SLMPAEL
+287 SLMPAEV
-294 MFKNPSDPGDADNDT
+294 MFKNPPSQDDGDNEI

-321 HRAVEQRF
+321 HAAVEQRF

-339 TELGSATFMPL
+339 TELGSATYMPL

-362 IAGPFRECKV
+362 MEGPFRGCKV
-372 VDAAGIEVPRGEIGE
+372 VDPQGKEVPRGEIGE

-392 SGILRGYFRKPDAT
+392 SGILLGYFGKEDAT
-406 REAFFGEWFRTG
+406 REAFHGEWFRTG

-429 FIVGRLKE
+429 FIVGRVKE

-453 VLKDMAQLLDAAVIP
+453 VLKDMPEIVEAAVIG
-468 VPDEIRKEEVK
+468 VPDELRKEEVK

-485 PGLTRDDVPPEA
+485 PGLTKAEVPPEA
-497 IIEHARR
+497 IIAHARR
-504 YLAPFKVPRYIE
+504 FLAPFKVPRYIE

-521 PRTPSNKVRKPVLLA
+521 PRTPSNKIRKPALIQ
-536 EKPDL
+536 EKADQRL
-541 RADSWD
+541 DSWD
-547 RVDQVWR
+547 RVDGVWR

>member
-1 MQKPIQPAWRIPR
+1 MQKAIDPAWRIAR
-14 YSPDPVERCRQLDAE
+14 YSADPALRRRQLEAE
-29 PLPCSNA
+29 PLPDSTG

-43 AEVPDRL
+43 AEAPDQL

-59 TATYAEVR
+59 AATYAEVR
-67 TMVDRLASGLHRL
+67 ATVNRLAAGLAGI
-80 GVRKG
+80 GVTKG

-90 MVPNVPQFPVTWLA
+90 MVPNVPAFPLTWLA

-115 NIAYTARELGYIL
+115 NVSYTPRELDYLINDGR
-128 DDSQAAYL
+128 ATTL

-143 PTLDSVAGRP
+143 PVLGALRERP
-153 PALTDSRVIVVG
+153 AALSDDRVIVVG
-165 RAAGQRQNRQD
+165 SPSAGMRRWHD
-176 WQALHDS
+176 LVDAGDPAFRPPQA
-183 GAPDFE
+183 
-189 PPEPVGLDDLLNI
+189 VGLDDLLNI

-213 GVLQAQRYWITQSRI
+213 GVLQAHRYWITQSKI

-234 LAYERILISTPFYY
+234 LKYERILISTPFYY

-254 LLMAFHQRATAF
+254 LLMTFHQRATAF

-271 STSRYTGW
+271 STSRYTEW
-279 LRTWQIQF
+279 LFTWKIQF
-287 SLMPAEL
+287 SLMPAEV
-294 MFKNPSDPGDADNDT
+294 MFKNPPAPSDGNNEI
-309 RRVNVYGLRKEI
+309 RRVNVYGLRREI
-321 HRAVEQRF
+321 HAAVERRF

-339 TELGSATFMPL
+339 TELGSATYMPL

-362 IAGPFRECKV
+362 MAGPFRECKV
-372 VDAAGIEVPRGEIGE
+372 VDGEGREVPRGKIGE
-387 LVVRG
+387 LIVRG
-392 SGILRGYFRKPDAT
+392 SGILKGYFNKPEAT
-406 REAFFGEWFRTG
+406 REAFHGDWFRTG

-429 FIVGRLKE
+429 FIVGRVKE

-448 REVES
+448 REVEA
-453 VLKDMAQLLDAAVIP
+453 VLKDMPEIAEAAVIG
-468 VPDEIRKEEVK
+468 VPDDIRKEEVK
-479 ACVILQ
+479 AYVILQ
-485 PGLTRDDVPPEA
+485 PGLTRTEVPPQA
-497 IIEHARR
+497 IVAHAARF
-504 YLAPFKVPRYIE
+504 LAPFKVPRYIE

-521 PRTPSNKVRKPVLLA
+521 PRTPSNKVRKPVLQQ

-547 RVDQVWR
+547 RVDRIWR